1 MLFNDYVTMD
11 SYSGTKI
18 NFYDASL
25 DTRTDRGTGNTTF
38 DYFPDDFA
46 VGDAIEFVVPSN
58 AWQNLKINV
67 GTAIAATSY
76 AGKWQM
82 RNDWGGT
89 WTDITV
95 VDGTVGFSVTGAN
108 EVTFNA
114 SSSTFYGKWGQGDYT
129 IRYLITAVDT
139 PTQGGANATDKAKV
153 GTWNI
158 TIQNGDTKSLADIY
172 AAYPTALL
180 KGATDANFSQYAC
193 PYFITILSGGKLT
206 IKNEDLTLFQT
217 CWTGAG
223 GLLNNAGGT
232 LELGDWNSTYDYP
245 YNIGT
250 IRAARAT
257 GTHSNAIGYL
267 GNYGSL
273 VFKGG
278 GIFVS
283 TADME
288 CYFYGTIDFNTMEY
302 MTGDTLFMLP
312 TTLTAFDNITIN
324 SIKRGYFT
332 PGTYNK
338 LIIKRLTEYIDL
350 TGANQYTFL
359 DCKLAEKAGGGTFQ
373 PPYAGGWCKWVGGII
388 GDTVTFAYGQATGG
402 FRRMW
407 RVNIL
412 AMLNGVASSGITV
425 TCVDKDGN
433 SIFSTTTAAD
443 GTITE
448 QWVET
453 WRCWS
458 SGTPAAPQATYT
470 PHTFTFSKAGY
481 VTQSMPITLTA
492 DKQFNINL
500 KPALGY
506 AYVN

>member
-193 PYFITILSGGKLT
+193 PYFITI
-206 IKNEDLTLFQT
+206 
-217 CWTGAG
+217 
-223 GLLNNAGGT
+223 
-232 LELGDWNSTYDYP
+232 
-245 YNIGT
+245 
-250 IRAARAT
+250 
-257 GTHSNAIGYL
+257 
-267 GNYGSL
+267 
-273 VFKGG
+273 
-278 GIFVS
+278 
-283 TADME
+283 
-288 CYFYGTIDFNTMEY
+288 
-302 MTGDTLFMLP
+302 
-312 TTLTAFDNITIN
+312 
-324 SIKRGYFT
+324 
-332 PGTYNK
+332 
-338 LIIKRLTEYIDL
+338 
-350 TGANQYTFL
+350 
-359 DCKLAEKAGGGTFQ
+359 
-373 PPYAGGWCKWVGGII
+373 
-388 GDTVTFAYGQATGG
+388 
-402 FRRMW
+402 
-407 RVNIL
+407 
-412 AMLNGVASSGITV
+412 
-425 TCVDKDGN
+425 
-433 SIFSTTTAAD
+433 
-443 GTITE
+443 
-448 QWVET
+448 
-453 WRCWS
+453 
-458 SGTPAAPQATYT
+458 
-470 PHTFTFSKAGY
+470 
-481 VTQSMPITLTA
+481 
-492 DKQFNINL
+492 
-500 KPALGY
+500 
-506 AYVN
+506 